1 MCVCVCV
8 CVVAPLTLAN
18 SVQLAEKNGNRN
30 RRSERH
36 LAQSG
41 AVSRVHRLQ
50 VTATSALVRTT
61 TTSNTEAE
69 QAGRQP
75 YSTVS
80 RRQHTHTHT
89 HTPTQHLGHSCN
101 DNKPPPR
108 PNEPPSLC
116 VCVCV
121 CVRVR
126 GGLTNGHK
134 NSLTSLLATL
144 DKIEIDR

>member
-1 MCVCVCV
+1 MDRDRRTLVSGSVCVRESVCVCVCV

-121 CVRVR
+121 RARER
-126 GGLTNGHK
+126 GAN
-134 NSLTSLLATL
+134 
-144 DKIEIDR
+144 